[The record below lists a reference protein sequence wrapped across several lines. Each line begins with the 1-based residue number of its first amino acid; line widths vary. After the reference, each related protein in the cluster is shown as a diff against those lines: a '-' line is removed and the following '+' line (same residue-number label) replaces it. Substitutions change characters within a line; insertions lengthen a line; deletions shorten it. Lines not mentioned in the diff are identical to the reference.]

1 MSERAALR
9 AVEVLLAAL
18 LVILAPALPAPALP
32 AYADGAAYRLQATL
46 RPQPPQVDGTVDITF
61 TNRST
66 STLTAAVIFLFP
78 NRFATP
84 DDGIN
89 DFNRPFVYPE
99 QEFDPGSMRILE
111 ARDDGRLTTTEALHA
126 PEVPDGCAV
135 QINIAP
141 LAPGATRLLTL
152 RFQTVVPYRF
162 GSFGYFDGQLTLVG
176 GWYPYLAALAPDGSW
191 QVNAA
196 PPLATFA
203 VELNVDP
210 ERDVVL
216 NGSYFPRAQRLSTQ
230 MQAAHYVSLVAA
242 PQLLRAETDA
252 GGNHSVFLRRPS
264 RYSSRISLEEEP
276 TEMLLAAT
284 QAILEQRPAA
294 LPPLPRELLIV
305 EAPLRL
311 QLSAGGEGTVLV
323 SDRMLK
329 VHWRLRPYHEMQ
341 LAQALYAAL
350 LRPELAA
357 REPSADYPWVS
368 EGLSR
373 VLAARY
379 IATAYPDTRSVQD
392 WIELFNIFAI
402 VDRFETAPK
411 IPFVGTFFERA
422 RQADELHEQ
431 ITTFNNDLPPGRV
444 ILGKLRQF
452 LGEEEFDRV
461 VDRCLAARTAFRE
474 CAAQESGR
482 DLDAFFA
489 QWLQAYPDIN
499 YALSDGRLNEPD
511 GDAFVSH
518 IAIERQASRAVQEP
532 VDVELR
538 SIGGQP
544 VTVRWNASGAAG
556 EVSAVTP
563 RRVHQVVIDPDRKL
577 IETTR
582 ADNFRPPELQI
593 VLDTAEVEITST
605 EFGFSGLMVGRAR
618 YDYRKDLA
626 VAGFYTNRSVGV
638 DAGARY
644 HWGAQID
651 PTLYRHNIYAF
662 YGVQALDRSFKDDR
676 HPTVRTTGHSNNLG
690 LRYDYNNIFAY
701 DNPTREV
708 DLRLFADWYDQ
719 ALGSDYNYVDW
730 GASLVLTHP
739 LCTYRTI
746 VAGEITNGFSEPLGS
761 SRVPNQGLYS
771 LGGSRSIRGIGAESQ
786 LGRNIFLLRSEL
798 RQAIYPELD
807 LNFLD
812 ILVLRR
818 TQARLFVDT
827 GQVDNAAGRI
837 YDPSHY
843 AVGFGV
849 GLAAVYDF
857 LGFFPSIAYFEV
869 ATRADRDQ
877 GDVQFL
883 FGTRQS
889 F

>member
-1 MSERAALR
+1 MGERYAPRAA
-9 AVEVLLAAL
+9 EVLLAAL
-18 LVILAPALPAPALP
+18 LVVPAVTLQAQ
-32 AYADGAAYRLQATL
+32 ADGAPDYRLEAVL
-46 RPQPPQVDGTVDITF
+46 RAQPPQVDGTVDITF

-66 STLTAAVIFLFP
+66 RTLTAAVIFLFP
-78 NRFATP
+78 NRFAIP

-111 ARDDGRLTTTEALHA
+111 ARDDGRLTATEPVHA
-126 PEVPDGCAV
+126 AEIPDGCALQV
-135 QINIAP
+135 TIAP

-162 GSFGYFDGQLTLVG
+162 GSFGHFDDELTLVG
-176 GWYPYLAALAPDGSW
+176 GWHPYLAALALDGSW
-191 QVNAA
+191 QVTAA
-196 PPLATFA
+196 PPLANFT

-210 ERDVVL
+210 QRDVVL
-216 NGSYFPRAQRLSTQ
+216 NGSYFPRAQRVMTQ
-230 MQAAHYVSLVAA
+230 VHAVHYLSLVAA
-242 PQLLRAETDA
+242 PQLLRAESDA
-252 GGNHSVFLRRPS
+252 GETHIVFLRRPP
-264 RYSSRISLEEEP
+264 RYTSRISLEPEP
-276 TEMLLAAT
+276 TDILLEAV
-284 QAILEQRPAA
+284 QAILEQRPAVPA
-294 LPPLPRELLIV
+294 PLPRELLVV

-311 QLSAGGEGTVLV
+311 QLTAPGEGAVVV
-323 SDRMLK
+323 SDRVLK

-379 IATAYPDTRSVQD
+379 IAAAYPDTRSVQD

-422 RQADELHEQ
+422 RQTDELHEQ
-431 ITTFNNDLPPGRV
+431 ITTFNNDLPPGHV
-444 ILGKLRQF
+444 ILGKLRQL
-452 LGEEEFDRV
+452 LGDAEFDHV
-461 VDRCLAARTAFRE
+461 VDRCLAAPTPLQE

-482 DLDAFFA
+482 DLAGFFG
-489 QWLQAYPDIN
+489 QWLQPYPDIN
-499 YALSDGRLNEPD
+499 YTLSDVRFNEPD
-511 GDAFVSH
+511 GDVFVSH
-518 IAIERQASRAVQEP
+518 VTIERHASRAVQEP
-532 VDVELR
+532 VDVQLR
-538 SIGGQP
+538 SIGGQA
-544 VTVRWNASGAAG
+544 VKVRWNASGAEG
-556 EVSAVTP
+556 EVTVVTP
-563 RRVHQVVIDPDRKL
+563 RRVHQAVIDPERKL

-582 ADNFRPPELQI
+582 ADNFWPPEPQI

-605 EFGFSGLMVGRAR
+605 EFGISGLLVGGAR

-626 VAGFYTNRSVGV
+626 VAGFYTNRSLGV

-644 HWGAQID
+644 HWGAQND
-651 PTLYRHNIYAF
+651 PTLYRHNLYAF
-662 YGVQALDRSFKDDR
+662 YGAQALDKSFKDDR
-676 HPTVRTTGHSNNLG
+676 HPAVRTAGHSNNLG

-708 DLRLFADWYDQ
+708 DLRLFTDWYDQ

-739 LCTYRTI
+739 VCSYRTI
-746 VAGEITNGFSEPLGS
+746 VAGEITNGFSEPLGA

-771 LGGSRSIRGIGAESQ
+771 LGGSRSIRGIGAEDQ

-812 ILVLRR
+812 LLVLRR
-818 TQARLFVDT
+818 TQARFFVDT
-827 GQVDNAAGRI
+827 GQVDNAAGRV

-869 ATRADRDQ
+869 ATRADRNQ
-877 GDVQFL
+877 SNVQFL

>member
-1 MSERAALR
+1 MSAHSARRAAQ
-9 AVEVLLAAL
+9 ALLAAL
-18 LVILAPALPAPALP
+18 LVVPAVALQ
-32 AYADGAAYRLQATL
+32 ARADGEPGYRLRATL
-46 RPQPPQVDGTVDITF
+46 RPEPPQVDGTIDITF

-66 STLTAAVIFLFP
+66 RTLTEAVIFLFP
-78 NRFATP
+78 NRYATP
-84 DDGIN
+84 DDGVN

-99 QEFDPGSMRILE
+99 QEFDPGAMRILE
-111 ARDDGRLTTTEALHA
+111 ARDAARLTATEPLHA
-126 PEVPDGCAV
+126 PDVPDGCAV
-135 QINIAP
+135 QVRIAP
-141 LAPGATRLLTL
+141 LVSGATRTLTL

-162 GSFGYFDGQLTLVG
+162 GSFGHFDGQLTLVG
-176 GWYPYLAALAPDGSW
+176 GWYPYLAALAPDGGW

-196 PPLATFA
+196 PPLANFT

-210 ERDVVL
+210 QRDVVL
-216 NGSYFPRAQRLSTQ
+216 NGTYFPQTHRVMVQVEAV
-230 MQAAHYVSLVAA
+230 HYLSLVAA
-242 PQLLRAETDA
+242 PDLLRAETDA
-252 GGNHSVFLRRPS
+252 AGTRVVLLRRPP
-264 RYSSRISLEEEP
+264 RRTSRISLEPEP
-276 TEMLLAAT
+276 TEILLAAA
-284 QAILEQRPAA
+284 QSILEQRPAA
-294 LPPLPRELLIV
+294 LPPLPREVVMV

-311 QLSAGGEGTVLV
+311 RLAAAGEGAVLV

-329 VHWRLRPYHEMQ
+329 VHWLLRPYHEMQ
-341 LAQALYAAL
+341 LAQAMYAAL

-379 IATAYPDTRSVQD
+379 SAAAYPDTRSVQD

-411 IPFVGTFFERA
+411 IPFVDTFFERA
-422 RQADELHEQ
+422 RQTDELHEQ
-431 ITTFNNDLPPGRV
+431 ITTFNNALPPGHV
-444 ILGKLRQF
+444 ILGKLRQL
-452 LGEEEFDRV
+452 LGDAAFDRV
-461 VDRCLAARTAFRE
+461 VDHCLAAPTPFRE

-489 QWLQAYPDIN
+489 QWLQDYPDIN
-499 YALSDGRLNEPD
+499 YALADVRLND
-511 GDAFVSH
+511 RDDDAFISRVTV
-518 IAIERQASRAVQEP
+518 ERQASRAVQEP
-532 VDVELR
+532 VDVRFR
-538 SIGGQP
+538 SIGGQD
-544 VTVRWNASGAAG
+544 VTLRWNASAAAG
-556 EVSAVTP
+556 DLTVVTP
-563 RRVHQVVIDPDRKL
+563 RRVRQVVIDPDRKL

-582 ADNFRPPELQI
+582 ADNLWPPEPQI

-605 EFGFSGLMVGRAR
+605 EFGISGLVVGRPR

-626 VAGFYTNRSVGV
+626 VAGFYTNRSIGV
-638 DAGARY
+638 DVGARY

-651 PTLYRHNIYAF
+651 PTLYRHNVYAF

-676 HPTVRTTGHSNNLG
+676 HPAVRTTGHSNNLG

-701 DNPTREV
+701 DNPTHEV
-708 DLRLFADWYDQ
+708 DLRLFTDWYDQ
-719 ALGSDYNYVDW
+719 SLGSDYNYVDW
-730 GASLVLTHP
+730 GTSLVLTHP

-771 LGGSRSIRGIGAESQ
+771 LGGSRSIRGIGAEDR
-786 LGRNIFLLRSEL
+786 LGRNIFLLRGEL
-798 RQAIYPELD
+798 RQAIYPEVD

-812 ILVLRR
+812 FLVLRR

-827 GQVDNAAGRI
+827 GEVDNAAGRV

-843 AVGFGV
+843 AVGVGI

-857 LGFFPSIAYFEV
+857 LGFFPSIAYIEV
-869 ATRADRDQ
+869 ATRADRNQ
-877 GDVQFL
+877 SDVQFL

>member
-1 MSERAALR
+1 
-9 AVEVLLAAL
+9 
-18 LVILAPALPAPALP
+18 
-32 AYADGAAYRLQATL
+32 
-46 RPQPPQVDGTVDITF
+46 
-61 TNRST
+61 
-66 STLTAAVIFLFP
+66 
-78 NRFATP
+78 
-84 DDGIN
+84 
-89 DFNRPFVYPE
+89 
-99 QEFDPGSMRILE
+99 
-111 ARDDGRLTTTEALHA
+111 
-126 PEVPDGCAV
+126 
-135 QINIAP
+135 
-141 LAPGATRLLTL
+141 
-152 RFQTVVPYRF
+152 
-162 GSFGYFDGQLTLVG
+162 

-191 QVNAA
+191 QADA
-196 PPLATFA
+196 PPPLAEFE
-203 VELNVDP
+203 VELDVEP
-210 ERDVVL
+210 RRDVVL
-216 NGSYFPRAQRLSTQ
+216 NGKYFPQAHRVTTQ
-230 MQAAHYVSLVAA
+230 MPAVHYLSLVAA

-252 GGNHSVFLRRPS
+252 GDTHIVFLRRPA
-264 RYSSRISLEEEP
+264 RYTSRISPEPEP
-276 TEMLLAAT
+276 TGTFLAAA
-284 QAILEQRPAA
+284 QAILEQRPAV
-294 LPPLPRELLIV
+294 LPPPPRELLVV

-311 QLSAGGEGTVLV
+311 QLTAPGEGAVLV

-329 VHWRLRPYHEMQ
+329 VHWLLRPYHEMQ
-341 LAQALYAAL
+341 LAQAMYAAL

-379 IATAYPDTRSVQD
+379 VAAAYPDTRSVQD

-422 RQADELHEQ
+422 PQADPLHEQ
-431 ITTFNNDLPPGRV
+431 VTTFNNDLPPGHV

-452 LGEEEFDRV
+452 LGDAEFNRV
-461 VDRCLAARTAFRE
+461 VDQCSDTPAPFRQ

-489 QWLQAYPDIN
+489 QWLQPYPDIN
-499 YALSDGRLNEPD
+499 YALGDVRLNEPD
-511 GDAFVSH
+511 GDTFVSRLR
-518 IAIERQASRAVQEP
+518 IERQSTRPVQEP
-532 VDVELR
+532 VDVQLR
-538 SIGGQP
+538 SIGGQQ
-544 VTVRWNASGAAG
+544 VTAHWNAGGTDG
-556 EVSAVTP
+556 EVAVVTP
-563 RRVHQVVIDPDRKL
+563 RRVHQVRIDPDRKL

-582 ADNFRPPELQI
+582 ADNSWPPEPQI

-605 EFGFSGLMVGRAR
+605 EFGISSLLVGRGR
-618 YDYRKDLA
+618 YDYRKDVA
-626 VAGFYTNRSVGV
+626 VAGFYTNRSLGV

-644 HWGAQID
+644 HWGAQND
-651 PTLYRHNIYAF
+651 PTLYRHNLYAF
-662 YGVQALDRSFKDDR
+662 YGAQALDRSFKDDR

-708 DLRLFADWYDQ
+708 DLRLFTDWYDQ
-719 ALGSDYNYVDW
+719 ALGSDYNYLDW

-739 LCTYRTI
+739 LWTYRTI
-746 VAGEITNGFSEPLGS
+746 MAGEITNGFSEPLGS

-786 LGRNIFLLRSEL
+786 LGRNLFLVRGEL

-812 ILVLRR
+812 LLVLRR

-827 GQVDNAAGRI
+827 GQVDNAAGRV

-843 AVGFGV
+843 AVGVGV

-857 LGFFPSIAYFEV
+857 LGFFPSVAYIEV
-869 ATRADRDQ
+869 ATRADSNQ
-877 GDVQFL
+877 SDVQFL

>member
-1 MSERAALR
+1 MSERSALR
-9 AVEVLLAAL
+9 AAGMLLAVLLAVPAVAL
-18 LVILAPALPAPALP
+18 QAH
-32 AYADGAAYRLQATL
+32 ADGEPVYRLQATL
-46 RPQPPQVDGTVDITF
+46 QPHPPQVDGTVDITF

-66 STLTAAVIFLFP
+66 RTLTAAVILLFP

-111 ARDDGRLTTTEALHA
+111 ARDDGRLTTLEPLHA
-126 PEVPDGCAV
+126 AEVPDGCAV
-135 QINIAP
+135 QVSIAP
-141 LAPGATRLLTL
+141 LAPGAMRLLTL

-162 GSFGYFDGQLTLVG
+162 GAFGRFDGQLTLVG

-191 QVNAA
+191 QMNAA
-196 PPLATFA
+196 PPLADFT

-210 ERDVVL
+210 PSEVVL
-216 NGSYFPRAQRLSTQ
+216 NGDYFASARQVMAQVRAV
-230 MQAAHYVSLVAA
+230 HYLSLVVA

-252 GGNHSVFLRRPS
+252 GGTQIIFLRRPP
-264 RYSSRISLEEEP
+264 RYTSRISPVPEP
-276 TEMLLAAT
+276 TEALLAAA
-284 QAILEQRPAA
+284 QDILEQRPAA
-294 LPPLPRELLIV
+294 LPPPPRELLLV

-311 QLSAGGEGTVLV
+311 QLTAPGEGAVLV

-329 VHWRLRPYHEMQ
+329 VYWLLRPYHEMQ

-350 LRPELAA
+350 LQPELAA

-379 IATAYPDTRSVQD
+379 IAAAYPDTRSVQG

-431 ITTFNNDLPPGRV
+431 ITTFNNDLPPGHV
-444 ILGKLRQF
+444 ILGKLRQL
-452 LGEEEFDRV
+452 LGDAEFDRV
-461 VDRCLAARTAFRE
+461 VDRCLATPTPFQE
-474 CAAQESGR
+474 CAAQESSR
-482 DLDAFFA
+482 DLDGFFA
-489 QWLQAYPDIN
+489 QWLQPYPDIN
-499 YALSDGRLNEPD
+499 YALSAVRLNEPE

-518 IAIERQASRAVQEP
+518 VTIERQASRAVQEP
-532 VDVELR
+532 VDVQLR
-538 SIGGQP
+538 SIGGQD
-544 VTVRWNASGAAG
+544 VTVRWNASGAEG
-556 EVSAVTP
+556 HVTAVTP
-563 RRVHQVVIDPDRKL
+563 RRVCQVVIDPDRKL

-582 ADNFRPPELQI
+582 ADNFWPPEPQI

-605 EFGFSGLMVGRAR
+605 EFGISGLMVGRAR

-626 VAGFYTNRSVGV
+626 VAGFYTNRSLGV

-644 HWGAQID
+644 HWGQQND
-651 PTLYRHNIYAF
+651 PTSYRHNIYGF
-662 YGVQALDRSFKDDR
+662 YGAQALDKSFKDDR
-676 HPTVRTTGHSNNLG
+676 HPTVRTAGHSNNLG

-708 DLRLFADWYDQ
+708 DLRLFTDWYDQ

-730 GASLVLTHP
+730 GTSLVLTHP
-739 LCTYRTI
+739 LGTYRTI

-786 LGRNIFLLRSEL
+786 LGRNIFLLRGEL

-818 TQARLFVDT
+818 AQARLFIDT
-827 GQVDNAAGRI
+827 GQVDNAAGRV

-849 GLAAVYDF
+849 GLEAVYDF
-857 LGFFPSIAYFEV
+857 LGFFPSAAYIEV

-877 GDVQFL
+877 SDVQFL

>member
-1 MSERAALR
+1 MSAHSARRAAQ
-9 AVEVLLAAL
+9 ALLAAL
-18 LVILAPALPAPALP
+18 LVVPAVALQ
-32 AYADGAAYRLQATL
+32 ARADGEPGYRLRATL
-46 RPQPPQVDGTVDITF
+46 RPEPPQVDGTIDITF

-66 STLTAAVIFLFP
+66 RTLTEAVIFLFP

-84 DDGIN
+84 DDGVN

-99 QEFDPGSMRILE
+99 QEFDPGAMRILE
-111 ARDDGRLTTTEALHA
+111 ARDAARLTATEPLHA
-126 PEVPDGCAV
+126 PDVPDGCAV
-135 QINIAP
+135 QVRIAP
-141 LAPGATRLLTL
+141 LVSGATRTLTL

-162 GSFGYFDGQLTLVG
+162 GSFGHFDGQLTLVG
-176 GWYPYLAALAPDGSW
+176 GWYPYLAALAPDGGW

-196 PPLATFA
+196 PPLANFT

-210 ERDVVL
+210 QRDVVL
-216 NGSYFPRAQRLSTQ
+216 NGTYFPQTHRVMVQVEAV
-230 MQAAHYVSLVAA
+230 HYLSLVAA
-242 PQLLRAETDA
+242 PDLLRAETDA
-252 GGNHSVFLRRPS
+252 AGTRVVLLRRPP
-264 RYSSRISLEEEP
+264 RRTSRISLEPEP
-276 TEMLLAAT
+276 TEILLAAA
-284 QAILEQRPAA
+284 QSILEQRPAA
-294 LPPLPRELLIV
+294 LPPLPREVVMV

-311 QLSAGGEGTVLV
+311 RLAAAGEGAVLV

-329 VHWRLRPYHEMQ
+329 VHWLLRPYHEMQ
-341 LAQALYAAL
+341 LAQAMYAAL

-379 IATAYPDTRSVQD
+379 SAAAYPDTRSVQD

-411 IPFVGTFFERA
+411 IPFVDTFFERA
-422 RQADELHEQ
+422 RQTDELHEQ
-431 ITTFNNDLPPGRV
+431 ITTFNNALPPGHV
-444 ILGKLRQF
+444 ILGKLRQL
-452 LGEEEFDRV
+452 LGDAAFDRV
-461 VDRCLAARTAFRE
+461 VDHCLAAPTPFRE

-489 QWLQAYPDIN
+489 QWLQDYPDIN
-499 YALSDGRLNEPD
+499 YALADVRLND
-511 GDAFVSH
+511 RDDDAFISRVTV
-518 IAIERQASRAVQEP
+518 ERQASRAVQEP
-532 VDVELR
+532 VDVRFR
-538 SIGGQP
+538 SIGGQD
-544 VTVRWNASGAAG
+544 VTLRWNASAAAG
-556 EVSAVTP
+556 DLTVVTP
-563 RRVHQVVIDPDRKL
+563 RRVRQVVIDPDRKL

-582 ADNFRPPELQI
+582 ADNLWPPEPQI

-605 EFGFSGLMVGRAR
+605 EFGISGLVVGRPR

-626 VAGFYTNRSVGV
+626 VAGFYTNRSIGV
-638 DAGARY
+638 DVGARY

-651 PTLYRHNIYAF
+651 PTLYRHNVYAF

-676 HPTVRTTGHSNNLG
+676 HPAVRTTGHSNNLG

-701 DNPTREV
+701 DNPTHEV
-708 DLRLFADWYDQ
+708 DLRLFTDWYDQ
-719 ALGSDYNYVDW
+719 SLGSDYNYVDW
-730 GASLVLTHP
+730 GTSLVLTHP

-771 LGGSRSIRGIGAESQ
+771 LGGSRSIRGIGAEDR
-786 LGRNIFLLRSEL
+786 LGRNIFLLRGEL
-798 RQAIYPELD
+798 RQAIYPEVD

-812 ILVLRR
+812 FLVLRR

-827 GQVDNAAGRI
+827 GEVDNAAGRV

-843 AVGFGV
+843 AVGVGI

-857 LGFFPSIAYFEV
+857 LGFFPSIAYIEV
-869 ATRADRDQ
+869 ATRADRNQ
-877 GDVQFL
+877 SDVQFL